1 MANTDN
7 NRDRLIAD
15 ILRDFERGVTTRP
28 WRPEPVGIIPPIH
41 LSPWRYDYRQS
52 YSNPT
57 AYHSYVLGSRGPQTG
72 LPDDKYRDEP
82 EEPNVPDPTVK

>member
-15 ILRDFERGVTTRP
+15 ILRDFERRVTTRP

-41 LSPWRYDYRQS
+41 PSPWRYDYLQS

-57 AYHSYVLGSRGPQTG
+57 GPQTG